1 MEFSLILVPAV
12 RDGDPEPFDTLIE
25 QVEVAEELGYDAVWF
40 TEHHFSQYGRASVP
54 VLAAQAIERTSR
66 IRISTAVVVLPF
78 QHPLRVAEDWATLDH
93 LSGGRVDVGIGRG
106 NQPAEF
112 KGFDIPM
119 DEAEQRFSEAL
130 DILRRAWTEERFA
143 YDGRFWRF
151 PEIEVLPKPL
161 TKPHPPLW
169 QAALSDYTVQKV
181 IDRGINGLIGPY
193 LCPYETLKTNY
204 FDVWHRLCAQ
214 SGRTDLRMT
223 HNEFVY
229 VGESDAAVKAD
240 MENHVMWYIRTAAKI
255 WGERDRSKVAAQYA
269 NYNDILEWLD
279 VVPFEEVYD
288 NLGMFAA
295 RCGRREGPLDA
306 GRGRRRAAHELHGLR
321 RPEPREGAAQH
332 APLRRGGHAPLQAA
346 PTPGPG
352 RRCAGLSGVPFE
364 AFFGNR
370 RRPCSSWPGL
380 SHCCPV

>member
-1 MEFSLILVPAV
+1 MS
-12 RDGDPEPFDTLIE
+12 GS
-25 QVEVAEELGYDAVWF
+25 DAA
-40 TEHHFSQYGRASVP
+40 TSRPSSRASIFP
-54 VLAAQAIERTSR
+54 WTRPSNASARRSTS
-66 IRISTAVVVLPF
+66 
-78 QHPLRVAEDWATLDH
+78 
-93 LSGGRVDVGIGRG
+93 SGAPG
-106 NQPAEF
+106 P
-112 KGFDIPM
+112 
-119 DEAEQRFSEAL
+119 
-130 DILRRAWTEERFA
+130 EERFA
-143 YDGRFWRF
+143 YEGRFWRF

-229 VGESDAAVKAD
+229 VGESHDQVKAD

-288 NLGMFAA
+288 NLGMFGTPDAVA
-295 RCGRREGPLDA
+295 EKVRWMRDA
-306 GRGRRRAAHELHGLR
+306 GGVGQLMNFMGF
-321 RPEPREGAAQH
+321 G
-332 APLRRGGHAPLQAA
+332 
-346 PTPGPG
+346 
-352 RRCAGLSGVPFE
+352 GLSQEKVLRNMRLFAEEVMPRFKQP
-364 AFFGNR
+364 A
-370 RRPCSSWPGL
+370 RPAQASAAGG
-380 SHCCPV
+380 

>member
-12 RDGDPEPFDTLIE
+12 RAGEPEPFETLME
-25 QVEVAEELGYDAVWF
+25 QVELAEELGYDAVWF
-40 TEHHFSQYGRASVP
+40 TEHHFSQYGRAAVP

-66 IRISTAVVVLPF
+66 LRISTAVVVLPF
-78 QHPLRVAEDWATLDH
+78 HHPVRVAEDWATLDH

-112 KGFDIPM
+112 KGFDVPM

-130 DILRRAWTEERFA
+130 DILRRAWTEESFS
-143 YDGRFWRF
+143 YDGKFWRF
-151 PEIEVLPKPL
+151 PEIEVLPKPY

-214 SGRTDLRMT
+214 SGRTDLHMT

-229 VGESDAAVKAD
+229 VGESDAQVKAD
-240 MENHVMWYIRTAAKI
+240 IENHVMWYIRTAAKI
-255 WGERDRSKVAAQYA
+255 WGERDRSKVAQQYA

-279 VVPFEEVYD
+279 VVPFEKVYD
-288 NLGMFAA
+288 NLGMFGTPDAVA
-295 RCGRREGPLDA
+295 EKVRWMRDEGGVGQLMNFM
-306 GRGRRRAAHELHGLR
+306 GFGGLPQEKVLR
-321 RPEPREGAAQH
+321 NMRLFAEEVMPRFKESDRPAKAEGA
-332 APLRRGGHAPLQAA
+332 RG
-346 PTPGPG
+346 
-352 RRCAGLSGVPFE
+352 
-364 AFFGNR
+364 
-370 RRPCSSWPGL
+370 
-380 SHCCPV
+380 